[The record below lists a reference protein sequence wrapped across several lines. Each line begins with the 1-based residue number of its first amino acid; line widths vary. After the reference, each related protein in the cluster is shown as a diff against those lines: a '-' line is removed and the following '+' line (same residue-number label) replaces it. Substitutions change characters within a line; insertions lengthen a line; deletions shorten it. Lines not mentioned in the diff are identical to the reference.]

1 MTMDL
6 EKLIL
11 VFIKAQRTRDF
22 QLYVAAWLSAH
33 DEVYLRTGSYSLL
46 QVSRWSS
53 IENFD
58 LLRME
63 TILPTIFDEFMCGHF
78 VA

>member
-1 MTMDL
+1 
-6 EKLIL
+6 
-11 VFIKAQRTRDF
+11 
-22 QLYVAAWLSAH
+22 VAAWLSMMKYIFALDPTH
-33 DEVYLRTGSYSLL
+33 YC
-46 QVSRWSS
+46 RWSS

>member
-22 QLYVAAWLSAH
+22 QLYVAVWLSMMKYIFALDPTH
-33 DEVYLRTGSYSLL
+33 YC
-46 QVSRWSS
+46 RWSS

>member
-11 VFIKAQRTRDF
+11 VFIKAQRTCDF
-22 QLYVAAWLSAH
+22 QLYVAAWLGMMKYIFALDH
-33 DEVYLRTGSYSLL
+33 THYC
-46 QVSRWSS
+46 RWSS